1 MLYELPLGGLCLVFD
16 KHQEKEKMLVKMFFH
31 VMESGGK
38 LLKDFSCNS
47 HQIEC
52 CYLTMFV
59 PSTSVVVWMLFLP
72 FFFSLKLA

>member
-1 MLYELPLGGLCLVFD
+1 ML
-16 KHQEKEKMLVKMFFH
+16 MKMFFH

-52 CYLTMFV
+52 VT
-59 PSTSVVVWMLFLP
+59 
-72 FFFSLKLA
+72 